1 MTQHGGSRPAKTLGD
16 ACGFPYARAVTAP
29 AQSTSATPEGP
40 PSADVRL
47 ARLHALVGSVPLL
60 AWGLFHVWEQWAAFD
75 GRLAWL
81 ARMRATSSGL
91 GAVAEVAVGVLPLA
105 LWAGLHVRAR
115 VLGERIPGAAR
126 EGDDALGLA
135 LGTVAT
141 VATPAALLFLGWH
154 VGWLWG
160 ARMLGAAPV
169 ELFDAMQRTL
179 GLPWALVL
187 HAFGLAAV
195 AWHLA
200 AALPDALEA
209 GGVISS
215 PEALR
220 SARIVTLTV
229 GLALFVLTVQLVGWL
244 GTGAGT
250 FWPIT
255 VTPLG

>member
-1 MTQHGGSRPAKTLGD
+1 MLAPVTTAGQPDPEPHRGD
-16 ACGFPYARAVTAP
+16 AEARF
-29 AQSTSATPEGP
+29 
-40 PSADVRL
+40 
-47 ARLHALVGSVPLL
+47 ARLHAIVSCVPLL
-60 AWGLFHVWEQWAAFD
+60 VWAAFHVWEQWAAFD

-91 GAVAEVAVGVLPLA
+91 GGLAEVVLGVLPLV
-105 LWAGLHVRAR
+105 LWAVLHVRAR
-115 VLGERIPGAAR
+115 IVGQRIPGGLR
-126 EGDDALGLA
+126 EGDDGLGRA

-169 ELFDAMQRTL
+169 ELYDAMQRTL

-195 AWHLA
+195 AWHVA
-200 AALPDALEA
+200 ATLPDALEA
-209 GGVISS
+209 GGAITS
-215 PEALR
+215 PEGLR
-220 SARIVTLTV
+220 SARIVTVTL
-229 GLALFVLTVQLVGWL
+229 GLALFVLTAQLVGWL